1 MDVYYCYYSPSNNDR
16 GGSAEILHAGEITTI
31 DGIKLLDVVNL
42 SRKCVV
48 YINYISYIAEI
59 YPGGEWVGEDYK
71 QFYQKI
77 PMEYHYDKV
86 TFRSIKALLGGNGE
100 DILTKLYPDMPM
112 TVAMREYLLQL
123 APEGKAKYTL
133 AYYAKRDFY
142 EPIKDEL
149 WNITK
154 KNKNYYY
161 SMDAYNDLKCGNK
174 TGLLTKNSIYA
185 ENAAKRDIKS
195 AYPSV
200 LVTDN
205 KFPIG
210 YVSQSKIEKKFLK
223 IRILQLLQRGQWF
236 KIVFA
241 QKIDEF
247 IDFFDAEYKKTALE
261 YYDILDCA
269 EEGVLQKLLDSIDVE
284 VMLYTTQK
292 TDYLPKVFRDR
303 MVEVFTQKESL
314 DKKSIEYY
322 FTKTKINI
330 IYGKGMQVYDFETI
344 IDVQDHYK
352 GRGDNYLKPEMSL
365 HCTAKIR
372 YMMHRAI
379 RAIGKNDDYY
389 HDTDGLAFNNTAE
402 NQAYFENENLK
413 TLDNIE
419 KAGYSRDL
427 KLGIWADEGEF
438 DELLVV
444 GSKQYITRNEKEF
457 ELTLCGITAEVKEQ
471 IVKKLRLYG
480 LNALKQI
487 HDTGLL
493 LMYRSPVISDDKKY
507 VFIQYKP
514 KYIKFEGVGCNAKKK
529 ERN

>member
-1 MDVYYCYYSPSNNDR
+1 MDVYYCYYTPSNNGR
-16 GGSAEILHAGEITTI
+16 GGNAEILHEGEITTI
-31 DGIKLLDVVNL
+31 DGIRVLDAVNL
-42 SRKCVV
+42 SKKSVV
-48 YINYISYIAEI
+48 YTNYISYIATI
-59 YPGGEWVGEDYK
+59 YPGGEWLGEDY
-71 QFYQKI
+71 QQLSQKL

-86 TFRSIKALLGGNGE
+86 TFRSINALLGGNGE
-100 DILTKLYPDMPM
+100 EILTKLYPDIPM

-123 APEGKAKYTL
+123 APEGKAQYTL

-142 EPIKDEL
+142 DPIKDEL
-149 WNITK
+149 WEITK
-154 KNKNYYY
+154 DNKNYYY
-161 SMDAYNDLKCGNK
+161 SIDAYNDLRCGNK
-174 TGLLTKNSIYA
+174 AGLLTKHSIYA
-185 ENAAKRDIKS
+185 ENVAKRDIKS

-205 KFPIG
+205 KFPVG
-210 YVSQSKIEKKFLK
+210 YVSPSKIDNKCLK
-223 IRILQLLQRGQWF
+223 THIIQMLQRGQWF

-241 QKIDEF
+241 QKLDEF
-247 IDFFDAEYKKTALE
+247 IDFFDEEYNKTALE

-269 EEGVLQKLLDSIDVE
+269 EEGILQKLLDSINVE

-303 MVEVFTQKESL
+303 MVELFTKKESL

-330 IYGKGMQVYDFETI
+330 IYGKGMQSYDFNTI
-344 IDVQDHYK
+344 QDVQNHYK

-402 NQAYFENENLK
+402 NQAYFDNENVK
-413 TLDNIE
+413 ILDNLE

-427 KLGIWADEGEF
+427 KLGIWANEGEF
-438 DELLVV
+438 EELLVV
-444 GSKQYITRNEKEF
+444 GSKQYITRNGKEF
-457 ELTLCGITAEVKEQ
+457 DLTMCGITAEIKEQ
-471 IVKKLRLYG
+471 IVTKLRQYG
-480 LNALKQI
+480 LNALKKI
-487 HDTGLL
+487 KSTGLM
-493 LMYRSPVISDDKKY
+493 LMYRILVVSDDKKY
-507 VFIQYKP
+507 LFVQYNP
-514 KYIKFEGVGCNAKKK
+514 DYVKFK
-529 ERN
+529 ELTNYGT